1 MWNLE
6 EAVSYYKKQG
16 APSDQSAL
24 VSLLREVQQEEVLVE
39 QVRQENTDFN
49 PRYIRL
55 QIIREL

>member
-24 VSLLREVQQEEVLVE
+24 VSLLQ
-39 QVRQENTDFN
+39 
-49 PRYIRL
+49 IRNEIVSAPYHL
-55 QIIREL
+55 IF

>member
-1 MWNLE
+1 MKVLPME
-6 EAVSYYKKQG
+6 
-16 APSDQSAL
+16 
-24 VSLLREVQQEEVLVE
+24 SLLREVQQEEVLVE